1 MSYDIRIGVKV
12 AGVANLYAVID
23 KPELSSPTYN
33 LRDMFV
39 ACMGWDYEQGE
50 WYNVADVLPKI
61 KRGISELSEHPS
73 KYRKYN
79 APNGWGTVQDALNA
93 LKSLY
98 ECILDNSADASE
110 TWNEIPYDM
119 MYMRW

>member
-1 MSYDIRIGVKV
+1 MSYDLRIGVKV
-12 AGVANLYAVID
+12 EGAKDLYVVVD
-23 KPELSSPTYN
+23 EPELSSPTYN

-61 KRGISELSEHPS
+61 RRGIHELKARPFMYE
-73 KYRKYN
+73 KYN

-98 ECILDNSADASE
+98 QCILDNSADASE
-110 TWNEIPYDM
+110 TWNEIPLEL